1 MSVTDFANPSTP
13 AAEFK
18 ARHPKAVH
26 FRAQEYTGN
35 QAEIDI
41 AAAAAGY
48 RLAGFHRK
56 TKEAVFSTKAP

>member
-1 MSVTDFANPSTP
+1 MTDFANPQSP

-18 ARHPKAVH
+18 SRHPKPVH
-26 FRAQEYTGN
+26 FREADYASN

-56 TKEAVFSTKAP
+56 TKEAVFTSKAP